1 MTRSSVVK
9 FCQSK
14 TDGFID
20 MSRSLS
26 RIRNLVSEIEEI
38 HRQGQQQGGQAAG
51 KTTYPMSASVSAA
64 PLAPVSAVVSPVISS
79 VVVQTVAPTALP
91 VATPVAPVVASSV
104 ERVQI
109 SPAQKVSSPPPLV
122 PPEAEA
128 DPFLEIAH
136 MVNLDE
142 SKTTPAKSHQAGK
155 VSMQLSGAVAL
166 SLQIQN
172 TGETIEVKQIGNMLE
187 IRFADGKAF
196 HLPLKLVA

>member
-1 MTRSSVVK
+1 VVK

-26 RIRNLVSEIEEI
+26 RIRSLVSEIEEI
-38 HRQGQQQGGQAAG
+38 HRQGQQQGGQAAV
-51 KTTYPMSASVSAA
+51 KTVYSMSSPVSS
-64 PLAPVSAVVSPVISS
+64 PVSIPVVPAPVAVATPISS
-79 VVVQTVAPTALP
+79 MPVQTVSQAEAPTESLI
-91 VATPVAPVVASSV
+91 SSSI
-104 ERVQI
+104 ERVEI
-109 SPAQKVSSPPPLV
+109 SPAQKVSSPPPLTKTD
-122 PPEAEA
+122 ADA

-142 SKTTPAKSHQAGK
+142 SKTMPAKSPQTGK
-155 VSMQLSGAVAL
+155 ISMQLSGAVAL

>member
-1 MTRSSVVK
+1 M
-9 FCQSK
+9 
-14 TDGFID
+14 
-20 MSRSLS
+20 
-26 RIRNLVSEIEEI
+26 
-38 HRQGQQQGGQAAG
+38 
-51 KTTYPMSASVSAA
+51 P
-64 PLAPVSAVVSPVISS
+64 
-79 VVVQTVAPTALP
+79 VQTVSQAEAPTESLI
-91 VATPVAPVVASSV
+91 SSSI
-104 ERVQI
+104 ERVEI
-109 SPAQKVSSPPPLV
+109 SPAQKVSSPPPLTKTD
-122 PPEAEA
+122 ADA